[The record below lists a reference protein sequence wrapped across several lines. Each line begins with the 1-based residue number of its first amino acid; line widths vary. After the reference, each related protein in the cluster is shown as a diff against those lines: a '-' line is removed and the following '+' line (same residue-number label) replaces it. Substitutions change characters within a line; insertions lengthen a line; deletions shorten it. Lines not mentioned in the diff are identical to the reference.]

1 MDLFFVSQALKYT
14 TATTQLLTDM
24 ADNIPKFITESG
36 GVGPEEISVVC
47 IEPAR
52 APPKAGQP
60 PFEACVLYDT
70 TCDQHQLGT
79 PKTTEE
85 KAQAEK
91 CNEDLTTCKQCREN
105 SALPL

>member
-1 MDLFFVSQALKYT
+1 
-14 TATTQLLTDM
+14 M
-24 ADNIPKFITESG
+24 ADIPKFVTEK
-36 GVGPEEISVVC
+36 GVGLQEIPVVC
-47 IEPAR
+47 IEPAGG
-52 APPKAGQP
+52 PLTLGKSQ
-60 PFEACVLYDT
+60 FEACVLYDT